1 MTPAAS
7 PKPAVR
13 RRMTADARREQ
24 LLEAAL
30 AEFGRRGFHS
40 TQMDHVAARAGVS
53 KALLYQHFP
62 SKDDLFA
69 EVTGRIVDLY
79 VERLPAI
86 LDAATEPL
94 VAWRGAVSLLV
105 EVVEAQPDSW
115 ALVARYLADPE
126 LGAPLRAM
134 RQGLYD
140 ALADLLVGFYAGPA
154 VPADLVRATAEQT
167 VPLLVGALQGLL
179 SWWVEHPEVPRAQV
193 EQRAVEFGWLGL
205 DRLRHGE
212 GLDNSN

>member
-1 MTPAAS
+1 MPA
-7 PKPAVR
+7 
-13 RRMTADARREQ
+13 DQRREQ

-30 AEFGRRGFHS
+30 AEFGQRGFHG

-69 EVTGRIVDLY
+69 AVTGRIVDLY
-79 VERLPAI
+79 VARLPAI
-86 LDAATEPL
+86 LGEATQPL
-94 VAWRGAVSLLV
+94 AAWRGAVVLLV

-115 ALVARYLADPE
+115 SLVARYLADPE
-126 LGAPLRAM
+126 LGASLREM

-140 ALADLLVGFYAGPA
+140 LLADLLVGFYAPTGERLPEA
-154 VPADLVRATAEQT
+154 QVRTMAEQT

-179 SWWVEHPEVPRAQV
+179 SWWVEHPSVPRAQV
-193 EQRAVEFGWLGL
+193 ERRAVEFGWLGL

>member
-1 MTPAAS
+1 MTSAP
-7 PKPAVR
+7 VR
-13 RRMTADARREQ
+13 RRLTADARREQ

-30 AEFGRRGFHS
+30 VEFGQRGFHA
-40 TQMDHVAARAGVS
+40 TLMDHVAARAGVS

-69 EVTGRIVDLY
+69 AVTGGIVDLY
-79 VERLPAI
+79 VARLPG
-86 LDAATEPL
+86 LLETATEPL
-94 VAWRGAVSLLV
+94 VAWQGAVRLLV
-105 EVVEAQPDSW
+105 ELVEAQPDSW
-115 ALVARYLADPE
+115 SLVARYLADPE
-126 LGAPLRAM
+126 LGVPLRAM

-140 ALADLLVGFYAGPA
+140 ALADLLVGFYVPGREPLPPA
-154 VPADLVRATAEQT
+154 RVRETAEQT

-205 DRLRHGE
+205 DRMRRGE
-212 GLDNSN
+212 VLDKSN